1 MVLYGHGI
9 NCEKET
15 KYSWELAGAEAE
27 LVHVNELVW
36 GEKKLEDYHILTFPG
51 GFSYGDDHGAGTVL
65 ARKLK
70 DKRGEDLIRF
80 IEEGGLGLGICNG
93 KQVFNRMGILP
104 GSDGNYDSEEVAL
117 IHNDNGNFVDNTVN
131 LVVNQKSP
139 CVYTKGIEK
148 IDLVVR
154 HAEGKVYAEKP
165 VIRRLYKNEQVV
177 MQYVEG
183 PLTKND
189 PRYGY
194 NPNGSKEDIA
204 GICDSTGRVFGLM
217 PHPEAQNSYLN
228 HPHWTIKKEI
238 LKRRGE
244 KIPEEGDGIK
254 IFRNGVEYIMEE
266 FS

>member
-51 GFSYGDDHGAGTVL
+51 GFSYGDDHGAGTL
-65 ARKLK
+65 LSGKIK
-70 DKRGEDLIRF
+70 SKKGDELIRF
-80 IEEGGLGLGICNG
+80 VEEGGLVLGICNG
-93 KQVFNRMGILP
+93 CQIITDIPLVPDYEHRK
-104 GSDGNYDSEEVAL
+104 VAL
-117 IHNDNGNFVDNTVN
+117 LPNENGNFVNNTVN
-131 LVVNQKSP
+131 LVVNRKSP
-139 CVYTKGIEK
+139 CVYTKDIDE

-154 HAEGKVYAEKP
+154 HAEGRFYAIDS
-165 VIRRLYKNEQVV
+165 VINNLFETNQVV

-189 PRYGY
+189 PRYGP
-194 NPNGSKEDIA
+194 NPNGSKEYIA

-228 HPHWTIKKEI
+228 HPHWTIKKEV